1 MEWAMAPQHPL
12 SKRLVT
18 VHGDLHCENAL
29 ELGADHG
36 LQCID
41 FEFSCA
47 AGAYFDLGA
56 AMGQLGWDTSRDQ
69 DHRRAFLQAYC
80 EGIGNPL
87 EGDDLDDFLLDV
99 MLAGGF
105 AHFHSKGVLAPW
117 HLKDMERS
125 SIPKMLDAYNR
136 FATLARSDATLR
148 KMVIDK

>member
-56 AMGQLGWDTSRDQ
+56 AMGQLGWDASRDQ

-99 MLAGGF
+99 ML
-105 AHFHSKGVLAPW
+105 
-117 HLKDMERS
+117 
-125 SIPKMLDAYNR
+125 DAYNR

-148 KMVIDK
+148 KTVIDKGLNAALE